1 MKLDPI
7 LLDAHTHTIASGHA
21 YGTMKEMI
29 DSAKEKGLKILGI
42 SEHAPGIPGTCNEFY
57 FCNFKVIPRQY
68 GDLRLIMSSE
78 INILE
83 DGSLSL
89 RDKYIHRLDYGIAG
103 IHIQCYKDLGVEK
116 NTQNVINAMKH
127 PKISII
133 SHPDDDT
140 TPLDYEKLVPAAKEY
155 GVALEV
161 NNSALRYPRHHV
173 NCKENY
179 KTMLRL
185 CEHYKTPIILD
196 SDAHH
201 PCDVG
206 AIEEIEKFFFEENI
220 QFPKELILNY
230 NLELF
235 EALCLKDAPQI

>member
-1 MKLDPI
+1 MKLDPVP
-7 LLDAHTHTIASGHA
+7 LDAHTHTIASGHA
-21 YGTMKEMI
+21 YGTITEMI
-29 DSAKEKGLKILGI
+29 HAAQEKHMKILGI
-42 SEHAPGIPGTCNEFY
+42 SEHAPGIPGTCDQFY

-68 GDLRLIMSSE
+68 GDLRLIMGSE
-78 INILE
+78 INILQ

-89 RDKYIHRLDYGIAG
+89 IDKYIHRLDYGIAG
-103 IHIQCYKDLGVEK
+103 IHIQCYKDMGVEQ
-116 NTQNVINAMKH
+116 NTKNVIQAMRH

-140 TPLDYEKLVPAAKEY
+140 TPLDYDKLTDAAKEY

-173 NCKENY
+173 HCIQNY
-179 KTMLRL
+179 KTMLAL
-185 CEHYKTPIILD
+185 CKKKNTPIILD

-206 AIEEIEKFFFEENI
+206 AMEKIEAFFEQEEID
-220 QFPKELILNY
+220 FPRELILNY
-230 NLELF
+230 NLALF
-235 EALCLKDAPQI
+235 EKICLKDKPTI